1 MKTTV
6 EIPDAVLKEA
16 RRVATQEKTNVR
28 ALIVDGLRGVLAE
41 RKRKGT
47 FRLRKASFKGSGPP
61 PPGRPPGGEDPGH
74 DLREPRRVIAVDTN
88 LLVYAHREDSPWHEA
103 AAARM

>member
-16 RRVATQEKTNVR
+16 RRVAAHEKTTVR
-28 ALIVDGLRGVLAE
+28 ALIVDGLRRVLAE

-47 FRLRKASFKGSGPP
+47 FRLRKASFKGDGLHP
-61 PPGRPPGGEDPGH
+61 
-74 DLREPRRVIAVDTN
+74 DLAGAPWEKVRDTIYQ
-88 LLVYAHREDSPWHEA
+88 VRGA
-103 AAARM
+103 

>member
-16 RRVATQEKTNVR
+16 RRVATQEKTTVR
-28 ALIVDGLRGVLAE
+28 ALIVDGLRRVLAE

-47 FRLRKASFKGSGPP
+47 FRLRKASFKGSGLHP
-61 PPGRPPGGEDPGH
+61 
-74 DLREPRRVIAVDTN
+74 DLAGAPWERIRDTI
-88 LLVYAHREDSPWHEA
+88 YESSGA
-103 AAARM
+103 

>member
-16 RRVATQEKTNVR
+16 RRVAAHEKTTVR
-28 ALIVDGLRGVLAE
+28 ALIVDGLRRVLAE

-47 FRLRKASFKGSGPP
+47 FRPRKASFKGDGLHPDLAGAQWEKVRDTIYQ
-61 PPGRPPGGEDPGH
+61 GRG
-74 DLREPRRVIAVDTN
+74 A
-88 LLVYAHREDSPWHEA
+88 
-103 AAARM
+103 

>member
-16 RRVATQEKTNVR
+16 RRVATHEKTTVR
-28 ALIVDGLRGVLAE
+28 ALIVDGLRRVLAE

-47 FRLRKASFKGSGPP
+47 FRLRKASFKGSGLNP
-61 PPGRPPGGEDPGH
+61 
-74 DLREPRRVIAVDTN
+74 DLAGAPWEKIRDTI
-88 LLVYAHREDSPWHEA
+88 YESRGA
-103 AAARM
+103 